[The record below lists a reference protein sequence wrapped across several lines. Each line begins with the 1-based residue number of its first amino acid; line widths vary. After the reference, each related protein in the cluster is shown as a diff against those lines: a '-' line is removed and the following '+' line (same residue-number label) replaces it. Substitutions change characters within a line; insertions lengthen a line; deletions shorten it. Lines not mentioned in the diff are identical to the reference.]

1 MGFKASKADLDVW
14 MKSSKDDNH
23 YEYIAAYVDDLAICM
38 KYPKAFCDTLKENT
52 NSNCKELDQSV
63 TMLDVDIP
71 EMKLEPLLQI
81 QENMLKNSLSHMKK
95 CLVANQRR
103 PNQNTTNGRGPSRK

>member
-1 MGFKASKADLDVW
+1 MGFKAAKADLDVW

-52 NSNCKELDQSV
+52 NSN
-63 TMLDVDIP
+63 
-71 EMKLEPLLQI
+71 
-81 QENMLKNSLSHMKK
+81 
-95 CLVANQRR
+95 
-103 PNQNTTNGRGPSRK
+103 